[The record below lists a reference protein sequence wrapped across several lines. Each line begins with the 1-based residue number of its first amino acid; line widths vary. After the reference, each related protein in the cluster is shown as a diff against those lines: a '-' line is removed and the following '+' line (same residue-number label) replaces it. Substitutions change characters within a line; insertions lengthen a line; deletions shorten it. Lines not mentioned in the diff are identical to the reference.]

1 MQPKLILL
9 LLIAISF
16 NSVAQ
21 NFPLTDSVKRNL
33 ANAKTPKEKIKWMAE
48 LAQFYMNLNRPYSDS
63 LTRAM
68 HEEAELTRDQ
78 ELIAEAYLRDA
89 DRFFN
94 VGVTQANLNAGADLV
109 NKALEAAKGAKSE
122 EYTGWCYM
130 YLARAARVNGDNDK
144 AISYNNQAIAI
155 AAGLKK
161 DSFSISA
168 YNALANTY
176 MGRNEKL
183 LAFRNYLTALN
194 IAEEWDHYDPL
205 KICYTRLMNFYSDLG
220 EREKAKDY
228 AQKIIDLTFRFNR
241 RYDRLEAYSNYAKLF
256 TASKQNDLAV
266 KYYEKTIALADT
278 LNFGLYRL
286 NVYGMLIDHYFSTEQ
301 YQKGFDYFNSKK
313 ELWEF
318 AKKSGMEYFIN
329 QAHGNV
335 FTVMGKY
342 DSAGYYYALAE
353 PEFEAKANKFN
364 RFNFYANYARYYQ
377 KTNNYPKSIEYLNK
391 ASVIAEETKN
401 IQLQE
406 LVAKYLDTMYSL
418 THNYEQAY
426 IYNAKYHQYKDSL
439 NQLAK
444 EKDLMV
450 LEVDNEN
457 KRKEREA
464 KLEEERINRS
474 HNIQY
479 LGITAAIAAVFILL
493 VMAGFF
499 KVSVSVIRTIG
510 FFAFIFLFEFITLLA
525 DNQIHH
531 LTHGEPWK
539 VFAIKIVL
547 IAFLL
552 PFHHWIEEK
561 VIHYLTKHHLLVKT
575 KRASKF
581 A

>member
-21 NFPLTDSVKRNL
+21 NYPLTDSVKRNL

-48 LAQFYMNLNRPYSDS
+48 LSQFYMNLNRPYSDS
-63 LTRAM
+63 LARAM
-68 HEEAELTRDQ
+68 HEEAELSRDL
-78 ELIAEAYLRDA
+78 ELIAQANLRDA

-94 VGVTQANLNAGADLV
+94 VGVTQANLNTGTELV
-109 NKALEAAKGAKSE
+109 HKALEAAKGAKSE

-155 AAGLKK
+155 AASLKK

-194 IAEEWDHYDPL
+194 LAEEWDHYDPL

-241 RYDRLEAYSNYAKLF
+241 RYDRLEGYSNYAKLF

-266 KYYEKTIALADT
+266 KYYEKTIELADS
-278 LNFGLYRL
+278 LNFGIYRM

-318 AKKSGMEYFIN
+318 AKKTGMEYFIN

-335 FTVMGKY
+335 YTVMGKY
-342 DSAGYYYALAE
+342 DSAGYYYSLAE

-377 KTNNYPKSIEYLNK
+377 KINNYPKAIEYLNK
-391 ASVIAEETKN
+391 ASVIAEDTRN

-426 IYNAKYHQYKDSL
+426 VYNAKYHLYKDSL

-464 KLEEERINRS
+464 KLEEERTIRS

-479 LGITAAIAAVFILL
+479 LGITAAIAAVFVLL

-499 KVSVSVIRTIG
+499 KVSVSVIRIIG
-510 FFAFIFLFEFITLLA
+510 FFAFIFLFEFIILLA

-531 LTHGEPWK
+531 FTHGEPWK
-539 VFAIKIVL
+539 VFLIKIVL
-547 IAFLL
+547 IAMLL

-561 VIHYLTKHHLLVKT
+561 VIHYLTKHHMLKKT
-575 KRASKF
+575 KRVSKF